1 MKSRYYFLISLI
13 LIVVMWGLKE
23 SNKYTEYHNH
33 NVEVVQ
39 KYSGASGGKHSRM
52 HFIVVYRTSDNIF
65 FDRNVSAAWYSQIEP
80 GDQVTLSLRQ
90 MDIKQNTTDNVIW
103 FFGYVLFQ
111 VIFGFGALIIFV
123 LGCSPKLR
131 KWMVTE

>member
-13 LIVVMWGLKE
+13 LIVVMWGLKGT
-23 SNKYTEYHNH
+23 NKYTEYHNY

-39 KYSGASGGKHSRM
+39 KYSGTSGGKHSRM

-65 FDRNVSAAWYSQIEP
+65 FDRNVSAASYSQLEP

-90 MDIKQNTTDNVIW
+90 MDIKQNTTDNVIS
-103 FFGYVLFQ
+103 FFVDIVFQ
-111 VIFGFGALIIFV
+111 VVFGLAALIMFV
-123 LGCSPKLR
+123 SGCSPKFR
-131 KWMVTE
+131 KWMMAE